1 MKPLTLTISAIS
13 PMKPIAYVFAAFL
26 LATTLT
32 AQETGTPFEGRPN
45 FIVIFIDDLGFADIQ
60 PFSDRHETP
69 NLARMAEEGRTFTSF
84 YSASRV
90 CTPSRAAI
98 MTGSYPVRVS
108 MLHNETRDPL
118 PQ

>member
-1 MKPLTLTISAIS
+1 MTSLNSITFITFIL
-13 PMKPIAYVFAAFL
+13 V
-26 LATTLT
+26 ATVS
-32 AQETGTPFEGRPN
+32 AQESETPPEERPN

-60 PFSDRHETP
+60 PFSDRFPTP
-69 NLARMAEEGRTFTSF
+69 NLARMAKEGRTFTSF
-84 YSASRV
+84 YSASSV

-108 MLHNETRDPL
+108 MLYNETRDPL